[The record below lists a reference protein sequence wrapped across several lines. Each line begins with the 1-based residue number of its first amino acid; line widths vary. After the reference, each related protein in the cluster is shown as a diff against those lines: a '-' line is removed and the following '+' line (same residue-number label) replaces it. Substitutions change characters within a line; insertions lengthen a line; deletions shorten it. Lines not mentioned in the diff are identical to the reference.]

1 MYWVGSAMVRESEE
15 RKIRGRELIWKREY
29 EGELVYAMRGRVCV
43 GELLEHV
50 KESPFRHVLVRHS
63 CVVNYKDV
71 VFADGWLDVM
81 MK

>member
-1 MYWVGSAMVRESEE
+1 MQWCE
-15 RKIRGRELIWKREY
+15 RARRGRLRGRELIWKREY

-63 CVVNYKDV
+63 CVVYYKDV